1 MAPRWLRSLF
11 ISARVIIAAILF
23 SAEVATAVIC
33 GHELTN
39 TELAVLLAI
48 ANAVSIVMT
57 AMVPDI
63 RALLVST
70 KHDDLERGSSLRRT
84 VSAPASHVE
93 PLSLDFD
100 LSNSASAL
108 SALISEASDPD
119 CVISSVGELGP
130 GPEETRCWRAAQQY
144 SATSSDG

>member
-63 RALLVST
+63 RALWVST
-70 KHDDLERGSSLRRT
+70 RRVMTSRGAPPSAEPCQPRPHMWSL
-84 VSAPASHVE
+84 
-93 PLSLDFD
+93 
-100 LSNSASAL
+100 
-108 SALISEASDPD
+108 
-119 CVISSVGELGP
+119 
-130 GPEETRCWRAAQQY
+130 
-144 SATSSDG
+144 